1 MDFWELVALGR
12 GSRIDTLTFLY
23 SNSEEDTLDDAVP
36 ERILRDIE
44 TFNSNRNS
52 KIVFKYF
59 RFIIINI

>member
-1 MDFWELVALGR
+1 MDFWELVDWVW
-12 GSRIDTLTFLY
+12 GSRIETLTFLY
-23 SNSEEDTLDDAVP
+23 SNSEEDTLDEVVP

-44 TFNSNRNS
+44 RFKSNRKS